1 MIYKDNLQ
9 RFLFENISVRGE
21 FIRLNK
27 SYQTI
32 IDQHQYPPAIN
43 QLLGEA
49 LAVVNLLTAII
60 KFKGR
65 LTVQFQGKGDLK
77 LLLAQCNHEFQFRG
91 VAQWK
96 GNPSHEELLEA
107 LKQGTIAIIIDPET
121 MTGQQRYQG
130 IVSWQG
136 HSLAQSIEGYF
147 RDSEQLPTR
156 IWLAVNKTDAV
167 GFLLQIMPK
176 NDSTETDNAD
186 WEHVMH
192 LADTLTSEEL
202 LEHDNTTLLHRL
214 YHQEEIRIFEP
225 VPVEFRCTCSVE
237 RSENA
242 MLLLGYEEVKEEL
255 LNKQQI
261 VVTCEFCN
269 KEYAFSRADIERIF
283 NKGGNS
289 TSQVH

>member
-32 IDQHQYPPAIN
+32 IDQHQYPPAISE
-43 QLLGEA
+43 LLGEA

-96 GNPSHEELLEA
+96 GNPSHEDL
-107 LKQGTIAIIIDPET
+107 
-121 MTGQQRYQG
+121 

-176 NDSTETDNAD
+176 NDSTEIDNTD
-186 WEHVMH
+186 WEHVVH
-192 LADTLTSEEL
+192 LADTLTSKEL
-202 LEHDNTTLLHRL
+202 LEHDNPTLLHRL
-214 YHQEEIRIFEP
+214 YHQEEIRVFEP

-242 MLLLGYEEVKEEL
+242 MLLLGYDEVQEEL

-269 KEYAFSRADIERIF
+269 KEYAFGRADIERIF